1 MKSDM
6 APARPTLRDVGALLR
21 QADVHARQAMAVAA
35 LIRQHLLPDHVHAL
49 REDDLS
55 LTGGFV
61 ESLAARLAEALT
73 GDAGFADALARN
85 AVLAH
90 APTARLLLAR
100 AIEVRL
106 NRQSGVI
113 GLLTPELPPRI
124 ESQVADAQDE
134 LSEAAMATIIAQS
147 RFLSRAQSFAIDID
161 ELPPETLHGLV
172 RLCVAWLQDVVDADP
187 LALKSAA
194 DSLLQAFDERRTRP
208 HRLMRFCHLFELPRS
223 SGDWALAEN
232 GPSLTMA
239 MLERAAGL
247 TAETLFDMVRD
258 PGLARLGVV
267 LRACEIDGDVAARL
281 LEGFAALASLRPDD
295 LPLAA
300 DLRTIR
306 VEDAARLVTGWR
318 NMDSLVPQGAAW

>member
-35 LIRQHLLPDHVHAL
+35 LVRQHLLPDHVQSL

-61 ESLAARLAEALT
+61 ESLALRLAEALT
-73 GDAGFADALARN
+73 GDTSLAGSLARN

-106 NRQSGVI
+106 NRQSGLI
-113 GLLTPELPPRI
+113 GLPTPELPPRI

-134 LSEAAMATIIAQS
+134 LSEAAMAVIIAQS
-147 RFLSRAQSFAIDID
+147 RFLSRAHSFAIDID

-172 RLCVAWLQDVVDADP
+172 RLCVAWLQDQIDSDP
-187 LALKSAA
+187 LALETAS
-194 DSLLQAFDERRTRP
+194 DTLLQAFDERRTRP
-208 HRLMRFCHLFELPRS
+208 HRLMRFCHLFELPGS
-223 SGDWALAEN
+223 SGDWTLAEN
-232 GPSLTMA
+232 GPSLTIA
-239 MLERAAGL
+239 MLERRAGL
-247 TAETLFDMVRD
+247 STEALFDMVRD

-267 LRACEIDGDVAARL
+267 LRACEVDGDVAARL

-295 LPLAA
+295 LPPAS
-300 DLRTIR
+300 DLRSIA
-306 VEDAARLVTGWR
+306 VEDAVRLVAGWR
-318 NMDSLVPQGAAW
+318 NIDPFVSQGAAW

>member
-1 MKSDM
+1 M
-6 APARPTLRDVGALLR
+6 APSRPTFRDVGALLR
-21 QADVHARQAMAVAA
+21 QADAHARQAMAVGA
-35 LIRQHLLPDHVHAL
+35 LVRQHLLPDQAQPL

-61 ESLAARLAEALT
+61 ESLASRLTEALT
-73 GDAGFADALARN
+73 GDAGLASQLARN

-90 APTARLLLAR
+90 APTTRLLLAR

-106 NRQSGVI
+106 NRQSGLI
-113 GLLTPELPPRI
+113 GLPTPELPPRI

-134 LSEAAMATIIAQS
+134 LSEAAMAVIIAQS

-172 RLCVAWLQDVVDADP
+172 RLCVAWLQDQVGADP
-187 LALKSAA
+187 LLLNTAA
-194 DSLLQAFDERRTRP
+194 DALLQAFDERRTRP
-208 HRLMRFCHLFELPRS
+208 HRLMRFCHLFELPRTS
-223 SGDWALAEN
+223 ADWALADT

-247 TAETLFDMVRD
+247 SADTLFDMVRD
-258 PGLARLGVV
+258 PGLARLAVV
-267 LRACEIDGDVAARL
+267 LRACGVDGDVTARL
-281 LEGFAALASLRPDD
+281 LEGVAALASLRPDD

-300 DLRTIR
+300 DLRSIT
-306 VEDAARLVTGWR
+306 VENATRLVAGWR
-318 NMDSLVPQGAAW
+318 NMDPLVPQGAGW